1 MDAKVVYTWGENTG
15 VLTLGVRKSSHITIG
30 LTHSSQKLYCP
41 LSLSLSASKNVS
53 DWWLAYWISHSHDHP
68 GTNLTHTSPPP
79 SPTHTLSLTAATV
92 DGGGRV
98 WGGLASGALVNET
111 VLKEAQ
117 DNLEFYLAIYGGL
130 AAANS
135 VSSLNST
142 THNSREYSAL

>member
-1 MDAKVVYTWGENTG
+1 MLYVKVNSGTPLIWTPTGEKSSEVFNGFKSRGENTHLKG
-15 VLTLGVRKSSHITIG
+15 YNRFDTFITEVVSS
-30 LTHSSQKLYCP
+30 
-41 LSLSLSASKNVS
+41 SLSLSASKNVS

-92 DGGGRV
+92 DSGGRV

-117 DNLEFYLAIYGGL
+117 DNLVFYLAIYGGL

-135 VSSLNST
+135 VSS
-142 THNSREYSAL
+142 